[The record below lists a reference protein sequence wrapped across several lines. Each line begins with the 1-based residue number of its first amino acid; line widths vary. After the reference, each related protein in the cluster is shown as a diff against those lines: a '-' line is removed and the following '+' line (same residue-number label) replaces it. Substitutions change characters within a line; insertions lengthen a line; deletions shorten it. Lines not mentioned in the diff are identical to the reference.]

1 MNDLKEQLKNL
12 LKDNL
17 RVEVEIE
24 DDYGFY
30 GEHYQHTT
38 ARVYFGDELI
48 YSSNYKENQ
57 EIHPDGYDNEDEDE
71 DEEDVNDDWN
81 S

>member
-1 MNDLKEQLKNL
+1 MTDFEQQLKEALK
-12 LKDNL
+12 KNL

-57 EIHPDGYDNEDEDE
+57 EIHPDGYDNEAE
-71 DEEDVNDDWN
+71 DEEDDDDDWN